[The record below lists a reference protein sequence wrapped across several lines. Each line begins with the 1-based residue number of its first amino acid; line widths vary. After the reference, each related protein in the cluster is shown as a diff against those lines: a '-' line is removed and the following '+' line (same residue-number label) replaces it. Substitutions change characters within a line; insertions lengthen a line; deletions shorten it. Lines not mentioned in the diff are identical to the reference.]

1 MSTSRSP
8 HSANGLTTPAGR
20 PPVESLSV
28 VLRAKH
34 DVTVARIRVPE
45 VGEPSVAVELG
56 ACGICGSDVRYYD
69 GENPWAL
76 HTLGKNLPSPPNMVL
91 GHEVAGTVREGGRS
105 RRVAILAY
113 RACGRCESC
122 LTGNENR
129 CDDME
134 HFGHSAG
141 WGSMPY
147 FPGGMA
153 HHFRIWKGFDYSIPD
168 TVSFEEATF
177 LDGLAV
183 AVHAV
188 SQTGIGKRDRLG
200 ILGLGPIG
208 LLAAQVARARGAA
221 DVVGCDVAELPV
233 RLARETGVDGALRGD
248 TAELAR
254 SLRSRGASAR
264 LDAVIDTVGTEASI
278 RDGLSLLAKGG
289 VLVLLAVHDKPVA
302 LAPIALSSERRLVT
316 SSNNRYAE
324 FPAAI
329 ELLGSGAVRVGHLI
343 THRFPL
349 TEAPRAFDLL
359 LKSGREEAYKVV
371 LLP

>member
-1 MSTSRSP
+1 MST
-8 HSANGLTTPAGR
+8 A
-20 PPVESLSV
+20 PVESLSV
-28 VLRAKH
+28 VLRKAF
-34 DVTVARIRVPE
+34 DVTVQRIPIPS
-45 VGEPSVAVELG
+45 VGDPSVAVELG
-56 ACGICGSDVRYYD
+56 ACGICGSDVRYFA

-76 HTLGKNLPSPPNMVL
+76 HTLGKNLPSPPNLVL
-91 GHEVAGTVREGGRS
+91 GHEVAGTVRENGKT

-113 RACGRCESC
+113 RACGKCESC
-122 LTGNENR
+122 VTGNENR

-141 WGSMPY
+141 WRSMPF

-153 HHFRIWKGFDYSIPD
+153 HHFRIWKGFDHTIPD
-168 TVSFEEATF
+168 TISFEEATF

-188 SQTGIGKRDRLG
+188 SQAGVGTRDLLG

-221 DVVGCDVAELPV
+221 QVVGCDVAELPV
-233 RLARETGVDGALRGD
+233 RLARETGFGGALHGD
-248 TAELAR
+248 TAELLSTVRAR
-254 SLRSRGASAR
+254 GTSPKLA
-264 LDAVIDTVGTEASI
+264 AVIDTVGTEQSI
-278 RDGLSLLAKGG
+278 RDGLAMLAKGG
-289 VLVLLAVHDKPVA
+289 VLVLLAVHDKPIA
-302 LAPIALSSERRLVT
+302 LAPIALASERRLVT
-316 SSNNRYAE
+316 SSNNRYVD
-324 FPAAI
+324 FPTAI
-329 ELLGSGAVRVGHLI
+329 DLLGSGAVRVSHLI

-349 TEAPRAFDLL
+349 AQAPHAFDML

>member
-1 MSTSRSP
+1 MSAAAT
-8 HSANGLTTPAGR
+8 
-20 PPVESLSV
+20 ESLSV
-28 VLRAKH
+28 VLRKAM
-34 DVTVARIRVPE
+34 DLTVQRIAIPS
-45 VGEPSVAVELG
+45 VGDPSVAVELG
-56 ACGICGSDVRYYD
+56 ACGICGSDVRYFA

-91 GHEVAGTVREGGRS
+91 GHEVAGTVRENGKA

-113 RACGRCESC
+113 RACGKCESC
-122 LTGNENR
+122 VTGNENR

-141 WGSMPY
+141 WKPMPF

-153 HHFRIWKGFDYSIPD
+153 HHFRIWKGFDYTIPD
-168 TVSFEEATF
+168 SISFEEATF

-188 SQTGIGKRDRLG
+188 SQSGVGTRDLLG

-221 DVVGCDVAELPV
+221 EVFGCDVAELPV
-233 RLARETGVDGALRGD
+233 RLARETGFDRALRGD
-248 TAELAR
+248 TSDLLAAVR
-254 SLRSRGASAR
+254 AR
-264 LDAVIDTVGTEASI
+264 KAAPKLTAVIDTVGTEASI
-278 RDGLSLLAKGG
+278 RDGLLMLAKGG
-289 VLVLLAVHDKPVA
+289 VLVLLAVHDKPIA
-302 LAPIALSSERRLVT
+302 LAPIALASERRLVT
-316 SSNNRYAE
+316 SSNNRYGD

-329 ELLGSGAVRVGHLI
+329 DLLASGAVRVRHLV
-343 THRFPL
+343 THRFAL
-349 TEAPRAFDLL
+349 TEAPRAFDML
-359 LKSGREEAYKVV
+359 LKSGRDEAYKVV

>member
-1 MSTSRSP
+1 MSQSP
-8 HSANGLTTPAGR
+8 K
-20 PPVESLSV
+20 ESLSV
-28 VLRAKH
+28 ILRKPH
-34 DVTVARIRVPE
+34 DVVVEKIPVPS

-56 ACGICGSDVRYYD
+56 ACGICGSDVRYFD

-76 HTLGKNLPSPPNMVL
+76 HTLGKSLPSPPNLVL
-91 GHEVAGTVREGGRS
+91 GHEVAGTVREDGGS

-113 RACGRCESC
+113 RACGKCASC
-122 LTGNENR
+122 VTGNENR

-153 HHFRIWKGFDYSIPD
+153 HHFRIWKGFDYAIPD
-168 TVSFEEATF
+168 SISFEEATF

-188 SQTGIGKRDRLG
+188 SQAALARRDRLG

-208 LLAAQVARARGAA
+208 LLAAQVARAWGVAE
-221 DVVGCDVAELPV
+221 VVGCDVAEIPV
-233 RLARETGVDGALRGD
+233 RLARETGFAGAVRGD
-248 TAELAR
+248 TAELL
-254 SLRSRGASAR
+254 SVVGSGGAAGKLS
-264 LDAVIDTVGTEASI
+264 AVIDTVGTEASI
-278 RDGLSLLAKGG
+278 RDGLALLEKGG
-289 VLVLLAVHDKPVA
+289 ALVLLAVHDKPVSI
-302 LAPIALSSERRLVT
+302 APIALSSERRLVT
-316 SSNNRYAE
+316 SSNNRYVD

-329 ELLGSGAVRVGHLI
+329 ELLSSGYVRVRQLI
-343 THRFPL
+343 THRYPL
-349 TEAPRAFDLL
+349 AEAPRAFRMLLETGRDL
-359 LKSGREEAYKVV
+359 AYKVV